1 MSTKDD
7 GGPAF
12 PQQAIRDG
20 DGALQSVAAYGLP
33 AGLSI
38 RDYFAAKAMQAALV
52 NATLPGVA
60 EREPE
65 AMQLV
70 SQLCACCY
78 VIADEMLEAR
88 VQP

>member
-12 PQQAIRDG
+12 PQQAVRDRDG
-20 DGALQSVAAYGLP
+20 LLQSAAVYGVP
-33 AGLSI
+33 SGLTV
-38 RDYFAAKAMQAALV
+38 RDHFAAKVLQAALV
-52 NATLPGVA
+52 NATLPGVP

-78 VIADEMLEAR
+78 VIADEMLKER
-88 VQP
+88 VKP